1 MAFSFFKSKKEV
13 SAKPGVNDVVELEV
27 QKIIPNRYQPRKLFS
42 DESIAELATTI
53 AEHGLLQPIVVREYE
68 AGKYEIIAGERRFRA
83 VNRLKWEKIPALI
96 KKMDDTQAA
105 SMAVIENLQR
115 EGLSAIEEAQSYQKL
130 MELNQLTQLQLA
142 REIGKSQSFVAN
154 KLRLLKLNMGVQRAI
169 LNRKLTERHGRA
181 LVSLDDKQQVELLKQ
196 IEEGHLTVKETE
208 ALVAKITAPKVKA
221 QPKKKAK
228 ARIKG
233 SSKDVK
239 IALNTIRQSVKM
251 VTDTGLKVTNSE
263 EDAPGVHRIIIEIPL
278 DGSDQK

>member
-208 ALVAKITAPKVKA
+208 ALVAKITAPKVKT

-228 ARIKG
+228 ARTKG

-251 VTDTGLKVTNSE
+251 VTDTGLKVTTSE

>member
-1 MAFSFFKSKKEV
+1 MAFSFFKSKKEI

-154 KLRLLKLNMGVQRAI
+154 KLRLLKLNMSVQRAI

-208 ALVAKITAPKVKA
+208 ALVANITAPKVKA

-228 ARIKG
+228 ARTKG

-251 VTDTGLKVTNSE
+251 VTDTGLKVTTSE
-263 EDAPGVHRIIIEIPL
+263 EEAPGVHRIIIEIPL
-278 DGSDQK
+278 DSSDQK

>member
-13 SAKPGVNDVVELEV
+13 SAKPGVNNVVELEV

-96 KKMDDTQAA
+96 KKMDDTQTA

-169 LNRKLTERHGRA
+169 LHRKLTERHGRA

-208 ALVAKITAPKVKA
+208 ALVAKITAPKVKV

-228 ARIKG
+228 ARTKG

-251 VTDTGLKVTNSE
+251 VTDTGLKVTTSE
-263 EDAPGVHRIIIEIPL
+263 EEAPGVHRIIIEIPL

>member
-208 ALVAKITAPKVKA
+208 ALVAKITAPKVKT
-221 QPKKKAK
+221 QPKKKAN
-228 ARIKG
+228 ARTKG

-251 VTDTGLKVTNSE
+251 VTDTGLKVTTSE